1 MLSYWNNTATR
12 QRIMQFVEATTTEG
26 GDHYVAP
33 DDRIA
38 VFDNDGTLWVESPV
52 YTQLIFI
59 LDRVRDH
66 ADQHPEWQES
76 ELLQAALA
84 HDFETLAT
92 HGVHAALELIVAAYG
107 HTMTTTEQLSND
119 VRDWITTTRDGRF
132 NRLYTELVFLP
143 QLELLDYLR
152 QNGYRT
158 FIVSGGGVEFMRAW
172 AEPVYGIPP
181 EQMVGSSVETVYE
194 MQDGRGVLV
203 QKPSIDFIDDGPGKP
218 VGINTFIGRRPIIAV
233 GNSDGDF
240 EMLEYT
246 TTGDGPR
253 LGIYIHH
260 DDAERE
266 YAYDR
271 EALVGSLNRGL
282 DEAEERGWLL
292 VSMKNDWNR
301 IFAHEAD

>member
-1 MLSYWNNTATR
+1 MLSLWNDSAAR
-12 QRIMQFVEATTTEG
+12 SRITQFVEATTTEG
-26 GDHYVAP
+26 SEEYVAP

-38 VFDNDGTLWVESPV
+38 VFDNDGTLWVEQPV
-52 YTQLIFI
+52 YSQLFFI
-59 LDRVRDH
+59 LDQVRDH

-84 HDFETLAT
+84 NDFETLAA
-92 HGVHAALELIVAAYG
+92 HGVHAALELVVAAYAD
-107 HTMTTTEQLSND
+107 TMTTTEQLASD
-119 VRDWITTTRDGRF
+119 VRDWIATTRDARF

-143 QLELLDYLR
+143 QLELLTYLR
-152 QNGYRT
+152 ANGYRT

-172 AEPVYGIPP
+172 AEPIYGIPP

-194 MQDGRGVLV
+194 VQNGRGVLV
-203 QKPSIDFIDDGPGKP
+203 QKGAIDFIDDGAGKP
-218 VGINTFIGRRPIIAV
+218 VGINKFIGRRPIIAV

-271 EALVGSLNRGL
+271 ESLVGSLNRGL
-282 DEAEERGWLL
+282 DEAKAQGWLL
-292 VSMKNDWNR
+292 VSMKKDWKQ
-301 IFAHEAD
+301 IFAHEAE